1 MTFLAGCV
9 RLDGAPPRAGACAA
23 ILNTQT
29 GDGSVGSLGPAEFG
43 SGAEPLVGANG
54 RLLFIGDVRLDN
66 REHLAAQLE
75 IAPGQMRDLSD
86 AELAFEAWQRWG
98 EESLNRL
105 RGDYALAAWSDPDRT
120 LTLARGPLSTRQIF
134 YHCKLDTVV
143 FASIPQA
150 LFAAS
155 LFPKALDFDNAARFV
170 GGVAWPGDGTF
181 FAGVSRLRPGTLAR
195 FTRASPRLTT
205 FWRPRRDRKETL
217 RDDEYAE
224 AMVELLDRAV
234 AAQLRRDGGLAA
246 AHLSAGRDS
255 GAVATSA
262 AIALGRAGEP
272 LLACTAAPRANFG
285 GSGLPNRIDDESG
298 LAAATAALYSNMR
311 HIVVRPERDPFAEV
325 EALHRIAA
333 SPIAALSNFQWGR
346 DVQLAARD
354 AGASVMLAATAG
366 NLTISAGDEWH
377 LPALLSEEGPGEW
390 WRNARRFVHSPADYL
405 RVLNWTFGGSLP
417 PWLHRAAA
425 RLFGGGGP
433 SGAGLP
439 LLREP
444 YRPRARSAVLRQTDR
459 RGLGD
464 PFTFRSRL
472 LLDQDPSNTM
482 ALLWGVDVREPV
494 ADRDLIDFCFSIPVR
509 LLVGPP
515 GTRPLCDRA
524 FGSRLG
530 WRSGEVR
537 LRGYQGADWYCS
549 FTRERVQAELARHRS
564 HELVRELI
572 DLDHVD
578 RMLANWPSQW
588 TDLPLM
594 LHYRSDLLR
603 AVSAANFIAVNF

>member
-9 RLDGAPPRAGACAA
+9 RLDGAPPRGGACAA
-23 ILNTQT
+23 ILNAQT
-29 GDGSVGSLGPAEFG
+29 GDGSVGSLGLAEFG
-43 SGAEPLVGANG
+43 SDAAPLTGSNG

-66 REHLAAQLE
+66 REFLAGQLGL
-75 IAPGQMRDLSD
+75 APRPVREMSD
-86 AELAFEAWQRWG
+86 AELAFAAWQRWG
-98 EESLNRL
+98 EDSLDRL

-134 YHCKLDTVV
+134 YHCGPNTVV
-143 FASIPQA
+143 FASVAQA
-150 LFAAS
+150 LFAAG
-155 LFPKALDFDNAARFV
+155 LFPKALNLDNAARFV

-181 FAGVSRLRPGTLAR
+181 FAGVSRLRQGTLAR
-195 FTRASPRLTT
+195 FTRAGPQVETY
-205 FWRPRRDRKETL
+205 WRPRRNRTETL

-234 AAQLRRDGGLAA
+234 TAQLRRDGGLAA

-262 AIALGRAGEP
+262 AIALGHAGEP
-272 LLACTAAPRANFG
+272 LLAYTAAPRASFG

-298 LAAATAALYSNMR
+298 LAAATAALYPDMR

-333 SPIAALSNFQWGR
+333 SPIASLSNFQWGR

-354 AGASVMLAATAG
+354 LGASVMLAATVG

-377 LPALLSEEGPGEW
+377 LPALLGEEGPGEW
-390 WRNARRFVHSPADYL
+390 WRNARRFVHASTDYL

-417 PWLHRAAA
+417 PWLHRAGA
-425 RLFGGGGP
+425 RLFGGGG
-433 SGAGLP
+433 SSDAGLP

-444 YRPRARSAVLRQTDR
+444 YRRRARSAVLRQTDR

-464 PFTFRSRL
+464 PFAFRSRL

-494 ADRDLIDFCFSIPVR
+494 ADRDLIEFCFSIPAR

-524 FGSRLG
+524 FGARLG

-549 FTRERVQAELARHRS
+549 FTADRVRTELARHRS
-564 HELVRELI
+564 HEVVRELI
-572 DLDHVD
+572 DLDYID
-578 RMLANWPSQW
+578 RMLADWPAEW
-588 TDLPLM
+588 TDLPLII
-594 LHYRSDLLR
+594 HYRNDLLR